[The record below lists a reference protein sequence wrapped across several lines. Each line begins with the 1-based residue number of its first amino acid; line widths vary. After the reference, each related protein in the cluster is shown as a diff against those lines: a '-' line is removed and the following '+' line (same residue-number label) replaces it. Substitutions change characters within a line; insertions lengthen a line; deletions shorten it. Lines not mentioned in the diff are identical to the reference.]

1 MPSSLFSQHAH
12 CCNPRLIEPWKIK
25 IHERLKVLLWR
36 IVVGAT
42 RKHRCSAGAA
52 APAPDAH
59 WCGDAA
65 DMHPCH
71 FFFFFFFF
79 CWVLIRASLWRTG
92 PILAEMADTT
102 RFRPKWAATMSPA
115 SILLLHG
122 ALCERE
128 REREIRV
135 LASCALTWNYDRE
148 SKVENCGVDR
158 FLNRCIG
165 IRGNLWKQ

>member
-1 MPSSLFSQHAH
+1 M
-12 CCNPRLIEPWKIK
+12 PWKIK

-71 FFFFFFFF
+71 FIFLLGADSRRF
-79 CWVLIRASLWRTG
+79 VTNRADSSGNGRYSPISAETG
-92 PILAEMADTT
+92 CYHVAGLH
-102 RFRPKWAATMSPA
+102 SSA
-115 SILLLHG
+115 SWGLV
-122 ALCERE
+122 CERE
-128 REREIRV
+128 RERDKGVCFMCTYLKLWQRV
-135 LASCALTWNYDRE
+135 QGRKLR
-148 SKVENCGVDR
+148 CG
-158 FLNRCIG
+158 
-165 IRGNLWKQ
+165 

>member
-1 MPSSLFSQHAH
+1 M
-12 CCNPRLIEPWKIK
+12 PWKIK

-71 FFFFFFFF
+71 FFFLLGADSRRF
-79 CWVLIRASLWRTG
+79 VTNRADSSGNGRYS
-92 PILAEMADTT
+92 PILAKTGCHHVAGLH
-102 RFRPKWAATMSPA
+102 SSA
-115 SILLLHG
+115 SWGLVW
-122 ALCERE
+122 E

-135 LASCALTWNYDRE
+135 FASCALTWNYDRE
-148 SKVENCGVDR
+148 CKVESCGVYR

-165 IRGNLWKQ
+165 IRENLLKQ